1 MPNSLSTKLM
11 MVQKILEIGRPA
23 IEAAMACTASLPAN
37 RSKQVQYVIPLAMTN
52 GAKRPGTWVKGQS
65 GNPAGRPALP
75 AEFREQIR
83 SHTPAAIRV
92 LVDAL
97 KDPDARV
104 RVAAAKELLDRG
116 HGKPATVAD
125 VTLRQ
130 EPVDLARSHLQALLE
145 HVAEDRRL
153 VVAEAAPDAQQDKAQ
168 HITTAGG
175 PRLGVFEG
183 H

>member
-1 MPNSLSTKLM
+1 MN
-11 MVQKILEIGRPA
+11 V
-23 IEAAMACTASLPAN
+23 
-37 RSKQVQYVIPLAMTN
+37 
-52 GAKRPGTWVKGQS
+52 AKRPGTWVKGQS

-83 SHTPAAIRV
+83 RHTPAAIAV

-116 HGKPATVAD
+116 HGRPAAE

-130 EPVDLARSHLQALLE
+130 ETIDLAQSHLQALLE
-145 HVAEDRRL
+145 YAGKRQEPLD
-153 VVAEAAPDAQQDKAQ
+153 
-168 HITTAGG
+168 IT
-175 PRLGVFEG
+175 PS
-183 H
+183 HDS